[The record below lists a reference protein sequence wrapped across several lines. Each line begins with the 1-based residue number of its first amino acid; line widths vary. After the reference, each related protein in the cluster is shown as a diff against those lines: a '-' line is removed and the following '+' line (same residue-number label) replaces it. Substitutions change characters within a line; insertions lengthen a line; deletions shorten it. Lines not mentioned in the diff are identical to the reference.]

1 MNVVFIRIYF
11 MYFNIFTF
19 KKIPYYLPYTFF
31 VFSIYNLSSI
41 FWCKNKMILTSP
53 LRMCYTILVLHWT
66 RLLLWRDLVVGKPTL
81 SYHEERLFL
90 PHARSS
96 TERLGQMYAKR
107 EKFRVIICAFRKYTT
122 LSAGTA
128 SVSSE
133 ERHFL
138 RGLQTRAIPAGV
150 SVYFL
155 HFCNQYS
162 SFVSL
167 FLLCPS
173 FFQNHKNG
181 MLFIK

>member
-1 MNVVFIRIYF
+1 ME
-11 MYFNIFTF
+11 T
-19 KKIPYYLPYTFF
+19 
-31 VFSIYNLSSI
+31 
-41 FWCKNKMILTSP
+41 
-53 LRMCYTILVLHWT
+53 
-66 RLLLWRDLVVGKPTL
+66 PTK
-81 SYHEERLFL
+81 HE
-90 PHARSS
+90 
-96 TERLGQMYAKR
+96 Q
-107 EKFRVIICAFRKYTT
+107 FRVIICAFRKYTT

-167 FLLCPS
+167 FLLCPILFFIIIKPTDHKGSMRTNLNDDMPATLHLMFS
-173 FFQNHKNG
+173 FVDTRLDKAGKVPYIWQHFQAVAQMFDLFLEIHLH
-181 MLFIK
+181 MLANYQTSQIHRLLT